1 MIIDKETGD
10 IIFSGGQVIKAGM
23 SVEELKASSV
33 MELVTEKGKKWLEEG
48 KSYTSLKVPDVHG
61 HTLYMDVSMYDDRI
75 ADISITLGD
84 YYDFYSKHAYN
95 LEEYKKVEKI
105 QRDFLKKVLQE
116 YVVPNE
122 SRYKWGRIEMLADY
136 RDTALLEI
144 GIYYRLGVFTE
155 LC

>member
-10 IIFSGGQVIKAGM
+10 IIFSGGQVIKARM

-48 KSYTSLKVPDVHG
+48 KSYTSLKVPNAHG
-61 HTLYMDVSMYDDRI
+61 HTLYMHVSMYDDRI

-84 YYDFYSKHAYN
+84 YYDFYSKHSYN

-105 QRDFLKKVLQE
+105 QSDFLEEVLKE
-116 YVVPNE
+116 DEVPNE
-122 SRYKWGRIEMLADY
+122 SWYSWGGIEMLADY
-136 RDTALLEI
+136 RTTENLEI
-144 GIYYRLGVFTE
+144 LIYYNLGE
-155 LC
+155 QNNAN